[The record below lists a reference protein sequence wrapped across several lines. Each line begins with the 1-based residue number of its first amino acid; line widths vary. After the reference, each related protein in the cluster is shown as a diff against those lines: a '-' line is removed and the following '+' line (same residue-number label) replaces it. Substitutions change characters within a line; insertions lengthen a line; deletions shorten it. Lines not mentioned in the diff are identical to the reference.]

1 MTTLRQAAQQA
12 LDAIHLWHWASE
24 THLLMAAHDALCTAL
39 EQPPLPEERN
49 FCPRCGKRT
58 ADLTTIHTCTP
69 PQRGWQELT
78 DNGKRGSI
86 ALARQLCYEIAGAT
100 SEDDDISGHDYGS
113 VDVAEILSAEVVRLQ
128 KALAQKRNNE

>member
-1 MTTLRQAAQQA
+1 MGDAMTTLRQAAQQA

-69 PQRGWQELT
+69 PQRGWVGLT
-78 DNGKRGSI
+78 TEEVKH
-86 ALARQLCYEIAGAT
+86 LYP
-100 SEDDDISGHDYGS
+100 YGRS
-113 VDVAEILSAEVVRLQ
+113 VWGRETFEAIE
-128 KALAQKRNNE
+128 KALKAKNNG